1 MLRNLEIS
9 NFVFVENLSLE
20 FESGFNIFS
29 GETGSGKS
37 IIIDALAILLGKRA
51 TLLKIREGHDQA
63 VISALFEITTKSE
76 KFKINHWF
84 KKHSFD
90 ENFSELLLRRV
101 LDKAGKSRTWV
112 NGQLCA
118 LSQMK
123 ELGDLLVEINGQHSH
138 QKLMSQSYQRDTL
151 DEFAQQNDDLDN
163 LKVLWTQWQQSN
175 NNLNSLKQAQE
186 ELNEKKD
193 SLHWKI
199 QELENLN
206 LQVDEWDKLSLDQKK
221 ISQISELLGV
231 FSTARTTL
239 DSDTGIIRKLEL
251 ITSELRNACEID
263 HSMKEVCELLEKG
276 TIEIQE
282 ALIAL
287 RGCEKEAEV
296 DEERAANV
304 NQRFND
310 VMNTSYK
317 VREQPDQL
325 YAFYERIKDEF
336 TQLEKDTNVTE
347 LETEVSKLKVEY
359 FALAK
364 KVSEKRTSE
373 AKRFS
378 SLVTQWLRNLS
389 MENFIFNIAVVDRTM
404 PGPHGV
410 DEIFFSISQYRGA
423 NKQKINQSA
432 SGGELSR
439 IMLAITMSLSNVS
452 RTPTIIFDEIDAG
465 IGGNTAD
472 SVGTVLKQLGKDQQI
487 FCVTHLPQIA
497 ARGNNHFSIRKMSQ
511 NGSIPITEIRYLNAN
526 DRIDEIA
533 RMLGNEFSKETSIQH
548 AESLLAT
555 HTKE

>member
-310 VMNTSYK
+310 VMNTSHK

-325 YAFYERIKDEF
+325 YAFYERI
-336 TQLEKDTNVTE
+336 
-347 LETEVSKLKVEY
+347 
-359 FALAK
+359 
-364 KVSEKRTSE
+364 
-373 AKRFS
+373 
-378 SLVTQWLRNLS
+378 
-389 MENFIFNIAVVDRTM
+389 
-404 PGPHGV
+404 
-410 DEIFFSISQYRGA
+410 
-423 NKQKINQSA
+423 
-432 SGGELSR
+432 
-439 IMLAITMSLSNVS
+439 
-452 RTPTIIFDEIDAG
+452 
-465 IGGNTAD
+465 
-472 SVGTVLKQLGKDQQI
+472 
-487 FCVTHLPQIA
+487 
-497 ARGNNHFSIRKMSQ
+497 
-511 NGSIPITEIRYLNAN
+511 
-526 DRIDEIA
+526 
-533 RMLGNEFSKETSIQH
+533 
-548 AESLLAT
+548 
-555 HTKE
+555 